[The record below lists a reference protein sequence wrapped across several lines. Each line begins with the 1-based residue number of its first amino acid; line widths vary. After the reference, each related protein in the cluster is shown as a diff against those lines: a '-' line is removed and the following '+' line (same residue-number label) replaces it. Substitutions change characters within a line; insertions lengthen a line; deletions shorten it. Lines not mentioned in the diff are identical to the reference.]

1 MTSTIISR
9 KSKNQE
15 KFIDSKYDF
24 LYPHIDDPNFNIKIA
39 EKKEFN
45 ETKYDG
51 RIDDKMTIEEQAENM
66 CKAEFEL
73 APHQLF
79 VRNFLSFNTPYNSL
93 LLFHGLGTGKTCSA
107 ITIAEEMRE
116 YLNQLGV
123 LQRIIIVASPNV
135 QDNFKNQLFDESKL
149 ELENGFWKMNTCV
162 GYKLLKE
169 INPTNMKNME
179 KKKIVSQIK
188 RIISASYLFLGYR
201 EFNSWVGKK
210 INPPN
215 ASSMSESQIKFYQ
228 EEQIQKLFNNRLI
241 VIDEVH
247 NIRITKDTSVDNKR
261 VAQTL
266 MKLAETAS
274 NMRLLLLSATPMFN
288 SYKEIIWLLNLMNI
302 NDNRS
307 TIDIKD
313 IFDKNGNFK
322 MNSNGQ
328 ETGKSLLIKKLTGY
342 ISFVR
347 GENPF
352 TFPYRIFPKQFDPD
366 SSSINIRYPKRA
378 LNGKEIIQPL
388 EKLDIFTKQIGT
400 FQEEV
405 YYYIIENLKK
415 TSGSNLKKSFENMDS
430 FGYNE
435 LQYPIES
442 LNMTYPLKDF
452 TRNTKGIATHD
463 LIGKNGLQR
472 VMTFVETGSEKKDF
486 EYDSDILQT
495 FGRIFSPSE
504 IGKYS
509 SKIESVIQQVQ
520 KTSGITLIFSQYID
534 GGIIPMAL
542 ALEELG
548 FQRFGDTKS
557 LFKDR
562 PSNKMQGAIPKYV
575 IISGEKNI
583 SPNNLLEINAVS
595 DKNNKNGSNIKV
607 ALISRAGSEGIDFK
621 NIRDV
626 HILDPWYNTNR
637 IEQIIGRAIRLKSH
651 CALPFIQRNAR
662 IFVYGTLLSN
672 MEDEAADM
680 YIHRVAELKA
690 LQIGNITR
698 TLKETAVDCILN
710 HEQNNFTEDHM
721 NTIIKI
727 NLADGSKIDY
737 PIGDKPY
744 SAICDYLESCSY
756 TCKPDI
762 SGPFDL
768 KTSTYDETF
777 INYNSDKIIQRIKDL
792 FSENYFYK
800 KVDLIKSINIK
811 KMYPIDHINYAIQ
824 TMIEDK
830 NIIVSDIYEKP
841 GNIIQVDDYLLFQP
855 LGFKNNYISTFERTR
870 PVDFKREKLLIKLNN
885 TFDEDIEIDDNNVD
899 KTTSKSK
906 SPDSITDLIVELED
920 LYSKYNSVIS
930 IKRGDNDKAA
940 FVSKVFNDMSAEP
953 EFKEDILQKILI
965 DHIMD
970 YLSHENKLLIINYL
984 YSKDTYSPFETLI
997 KQHIDSKIIHFN
1009 KTDQTPREGL
1019 ILLIDNNSTLYIND
1033 VNQWRKAEYVD
1044 KEAFSK
1050 HNVSI
1055 YHDKY
1060 SRINRLIG
1068 YIEIKKLGNMFKTL
1082 DNSEKENKGRR
1093 CNTDKKA
1100 EIIKL
1105 LNMVVGHTKFNKLN
1119 TKDYKAAYLCI
1130 LLEFTL
1136 RYYNYDNKNN
1146 KLWFVDPDMA
1156 KFIELKNK
1164 N

>member
-405 YYYIIENLKK
+405 YYYIIEN
-415 TSGSNLKKSFENMDS
+415 
-430 FGYNE
+430 
-435 LQYPIES
+435 
-442 LNMTYPLKDF
+442 
-452 TRNTKGIATHD
+452 H
-463 LIGKNGLQR
+463 
-472 VMTFVETGSEKKDF
+472 
-486 EYDSDILQT
+486 
-495 FGRIFSPSE
+495 
-504 IGKYS
+504 
-509 SKIESVIQQVQ
+509 
-520 KTSGITLIFSQYID
+520 
-534 GGIIPMAL
+534 
-542 ALEELG
+542 
-548 FQRFGDTKS
+548 
-557 LFKDR
+557 
-562 PSNKMQGAIPKYV
+562 IPK
-575 IISGEKNI
+575 NH
-583 SPNNLLEINAVS
+583 N
-595 DKNNKNGSNIKV
+595 
-607 ALISRAGSEGIDFK
+607 
-621 NIRDV
+621 
-626 HILDPWYNTNR
+626 
-637 IEQIIGRAIRLKSH
+637 
-651 CALPFIQRNAR
+651 
-662 IFVYGTLLSN
+662 
-672 MEDEAADM
+672 
-680 YIHRVAELKA
+680 
-690 LQIGNITR
+690 
-698 TLKETAVDCILN
+698 ILN
-710 HEQNNFTEDHM
+710 HTP
-721 NTIIKI
+721 
-727 NLADGSKIDY
+727 
-737 PIGDKPY
+737 PIVP
-744 SAICDYLESCSY
+744 
-756 TCKPDI
+756 
-762 SGPFDL
+762 
-768 KTSTYDETF
+768 
-777 INYNSDKIIQRIKDL
+777 
-792 FSENYFYK
+792 
-800 KVDLIKSINIK
+800 
-811 KMYPIDHINYAIQ
+811 
-824 TMIEDK
+824 
-830 NIIVSDIYEKP
+830 VSDN
-841 GNIIQVDDYLLFQP
+841 NIQ
-855 LGFKNNYISTFERTR
+855 
-870 PVDFKREKLLIKLNN
+870 
-885 TFDEDIEIDDNNVD
+885 
-899 KTTSKSK
+899 
-906 SPDSITDLIVELED
+906 
-920 LYSKYNSVIS
+920 
-930 IKRGDNDKAA
+930 
-940 FVSKVFNDMSAEP
+940 
-953 EFKEDILQKILI
+953 
-965 DHIMD
+965 
-970 YLSHENKLLIINYL
+970 
-984 YSKDTYSPFETLI
+984 
-997 KQHIDSKIIHFN
+997 
-1009 KTDQTPREGL
+1009 
-1019 ILLIDNNSTLYIND
+1019 
-1033 VNQWRKAEYVD
+1033 
-1044 KEAFSK
+1044 
-1050 HNVSI
+1050 
-1055 YHDKY
+1055 
-1060 SRINRLIG
+1060 
-1068 YIEIKKLGNMFKTL
+1068 
-1082 DNSEKENKGRR
+1082 
-1093 CNTDKKA
+1093 
-1100 EIIKL
+1100 
-1105 LNMVVGHTKFNKLN
+1105 
-1119 TKDYKAAYLCI
+1119 
-1130 LLEFTL
+1130 
-1136 RYYNYDNKNN
+1136 
-1146 KLWFVDPDMA
+1146 
-1156 KFIELKNK
+1156 
-1164 N
+1164 